1 MSGDPS
7 PQGAREPMST
17 PQGSEEQQAREQQAR
32 ELQARELQAR
42 ELPARNLSQAGL
54 IFIYTG
60 MGTWAVAVVVASV
73 ILVIREIYPERAVT
87 CFSNYSLPIL
97 LVVASVIFLG
107 CGYLILRTVRPPP
120 PPRLQEG
127 AENEA

>member
-17 PQGSEEQQAREQQAR
+17 PKGSEEQAREQQAR
-32 ELQARELQAR
+32 ELRAR

-73 ILVIREIYPERAVT
+73 ILVISGIYPERAVEF
-87 CFSNYSLPIL
+87 FSYYGLPLL
-97 LVVASVIFLG
+97 LVVASAIFSG
-107 CGYLILRTVRPPP
+107 CGYLVLRTVRRPHHPDFRKEP
-120 PPRLQEG
+120 KTRRRRS
-127 AENEA
+127 

>member
-7 PQGAREPMST
+7 PEGAREPTS
-17 PQGSEEQQAREQQAR
+17 PPKGSAEEQQAREQQAR

-54 IFIYTG
+54 VFIYTG

-73 ILVIREIYPERAVT
+73 ILVIREIYPERAVA

-97 LVVASVIFLG
+97 LVV
-107 CGYLILRTVRPPP
+107 
-120 PPRLQEG
+120 LQLSSWDVDT
-127 AENEA
+127 

>member
-17 PQGSEEQQAREQQAR
+17 PKGSEEQ
-32 ELQARELQAR
+32 QAR

-73 ILVIREIYPERAVT
+73 ILVIREIYPERAVA